1 MSSNS
6 LNRIV
11 SALQGAP
18 RVTLG
23 QVDNALLTTMVQCA
37 EPLAISRYGR
47 VEAYVIPV
55 TDANDFANG
64 MAVLECEI
72 VHAIEL
78 EGLAGEALVNHIR
91 GLFRQEGQA

>member
-1 MSSNS
+1 MSSNR
-6 LNRIV
+6 LNCIV

-23 QVDNALLTTMVQCA
+23 QIDNALLTTMVQCGD
-37 EPLAISRYGR
+37 PLAISRYGR

-55 TDANDFANG
+55 DQANDLANS

-91 GLFRQEGQA
+91 GLFRQEEQA